1 LHTYHLFLF
10 FYCNFEPLSRYEKQ
24 KANDLGP
31 KINCLMA
38 ASAAKIEVGK
48 LSRADGIAAF

>member
-1 LHTYHLFLF
+1 
-10 FYCNFEPLSRYEKQ
+10 LSRYEKQ

>member
-1 LHTYHLFLF
+1 
-10 FYCNFEPLSRYEKQ
+10 LSRYEKQ

-31 KINCLMA
+31 EINCLMA
-38 ASAAKIEVGK
+38 ASAAKIKVGK